1 MSHADD
7 IRVSGPLGE
16 RVPEGSTGRPVATST
31 EALVA
36 LAIVAAIVVARSLVF
51 VGVEHA
57 QFDADQAVTG
67 LMAKHIAQL
76 RAFPFYAYASD
87 YVLVVEAWLAAP
99 FLAMFG
105 TSVAALRLPL
115 VLLNLL
121 AGGML
126 VLILSRE
133 LRLRP
138 LVALIPALFFVA
150 APPVLA
156 AELLTAIGGNVE
168 PFVYVLLLWLTRA
181 RPIAFGL
188 IFLVGFMNREFTAY
202 AVSALL
208 VVEALQ
214 GRLWH
219 VDNRRLK
226 TVALLA
232 FAMGWLCAG
241 QLRAHADAMGP
252 GTSGMSNTQ
261 ASNVSVAVGFLCP
274 SIDPARVAANLA
286 SLVTTQLGT
295 LLGATPFRLR
305 DVNIRSPTRQGV
317 GGLWPFFCVV
327 IAAAVCRL
335 GWLAWKAR
343 RARAPSPAT
352 GPATGWFALYLALI
366 GLQSGLVWAMTR
378 CGPLSPIT
386 LRYGLLSIL
395 LPTGIVA
402 LYLAHEHRTGWRRL
416 MMLFVLCWTAI
427 SGRAHADLLAHYVSD
442 SRPDEYRLL
451 SDELEDR
458 GIRYVRADYWT
469 AYMIDFLTDERVIAT
484 ATDYVRVLEYEV
496 LVGRHED
503 EAVFLSR
510 RRCPGGEPIRH
521 RYICR

>member
-1 MSHADD
+1 MAHADD

-16 RVPEGSTGRPVATST
+16 RVPGGSTRRPVATST

-36 LAIVAAIVVARSLVF
+36 LAIVAVIVVARSLVF
-51 VGVEHA
+51 VAVEHA

-67 LMAKHIAQL
+67 LMAKHIAQS

-126 VLILSRE
+126 VVILSRE
-133 LRLRP
+133 LWLRP

-188 IFLVGFMNREFTAY
+188 ILLVGFMNREFTAY
-202 AVSALL
+202 GVSALL

-226 TVALLA
+226 TVALLV
-232 FAMGWLCAG
+232 FAMGWLCAV
-241 QLRAHADAMGP
+241 QLREHADAMGP
-252 GTSGMSNTQ
+252 GTAGMSNPH

-274 SIDPARVAANLA
+274 NIDPARVAANLA

-295 LLGATPFRLR
+295 LLGVTPFRLR
-305 DVNIRSPTRQGV
+305 AAGIMSPTHQGAP
-317 GGLWPFFCVV
+317 GLWPFFCVV
-327 IAAAVCRL
+327 IAAAACRV
-335 GWLAWKAR
+335 GWLVGKAR
-343 RARAPSPAT
+343 RARARSPST
-352 GPATGWFALYLALI
+352 GPAGWFALYLALI
-366 GLQSGLVWAMTR
+366 GLQSGLVWAVSR
-378 CGPLSPIT
+378 CGPLSPLT

-395 LPTGIVA
+395 LPTGVVA
-402 LYLAHEHRTGWRRL
+402 LYLAHEHRAVWRRL
-416 MMLFVLCWTAI
+416 MILFVVCWTAI
-427 SGRAHADLLAHYVSD
+427 SGRAHADLLAHYLTD
-442 SRPDEYRLL
+442 SQPDEYRRL
-451 SDELEDR
+451 SDELETR

-496 LVGRHED
+496 LVGRHEH
-503 EAVFLSR
+503 EAVLLSR
-510 RRCPGGEPIRH
+510 RPCPGGEPIRH
-521 RYICR
+521 RYICK